1 MSSVGSDGHASGS
14 AGSLTGVKSVA
25 RASELATSIA
35 TPPAANT
42 CARFVSNGHRPR
54 VTSTMRPVAA
64 EADNDEDADDED
76 DDDEED

>member
-35 TPPAANT
+35 TPPAAST

-64 EADNDEDADDED
+64 EADKADED
-76 DDDEED
+76 DDDEDGDED